1 MHFQFRILVLAF
13 VFAGCMYGDEIS
25 VSVTPISGKS
35 YPQTSTD
42 PEIYFEDNVTKIDR
56 PFEQVALIEVRG
68 ARGSS
73 TAELLSRVRQNAK
86 GVGADAVI
94 SITLHYITRQQGEFL
109 SQLLDPKNNQPEAY
123 DTVSLTGIAIRYK

>member
-1 MHFQFRILVLAF
+1 MYWRIQILALALA
-13 VFAGCMYGDEIS
+13 FAGCMYGDQVA

-35 YPQTSTD
+35 YPQASHD
-42 PEIYFEDNVTKIDR
+42 PEVYFEDNVTKIER

-73 TAELLSRVRQNAK
+73 TAELLDRVRQNAK

-94 SITLHYITRQQGEFL
+94 SIKLHYISRQQGEL
-109 SQLLDPKNNQPEAY
+109 LGQLLDPKNNQPEAY
-123 DTVSLTGIAIRYK
+123 DTVSLTGIAIRFK